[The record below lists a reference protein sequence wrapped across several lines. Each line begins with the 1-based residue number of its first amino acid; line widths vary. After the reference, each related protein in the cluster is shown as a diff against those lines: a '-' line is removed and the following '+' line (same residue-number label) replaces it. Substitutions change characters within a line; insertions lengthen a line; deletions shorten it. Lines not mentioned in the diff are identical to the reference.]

1 MGLSDYPID
10 VRFDYPPRSSRGWA
24 ALTIVLWKFLALLPH
39 LFVLFFL
46 DIAQMVVAFVAQ
58 LAVAVTGEY
67 PPGMFAFVA
76 GVLRWNTRVSA
87 FVFSLTDRYP
97 PFTLDHADYPVD
109 LAIERPAQS
118 NRLYALFTAL
128 VEVVFVAALI
138 ALFVH
143 FIGDVVRSTSA
154 APIGG
159 SAGTSSPSSPPFGF
173 NLPNAG
179 WTGLLLRQIAALPHL
194 IVLGILGIVAFF
206 IWFVVQWVILF
217 RAVYPRS
224 MFDLSAGIMR
234 WQARVSGYALGLSD
248 RYPPFTF
255 EPSLTAVAGAVSA
268 GSLTAGALAP
278 AEWYP
283 DPSGRHGYRFWDGA
297 SWTPHV
303 ADNGQIG
310 FDPPRHTD

>member
-24 ALTIVLWKFLALLPH
+24 ALTIVLVKFLTLLPH
-39 LFVLFFL
+39 VFVLFFL

-87 FVFSLTDRYP
+87 FVLSLTDRYP
-97 PFTLDHADYPVD
+97 PFTLDQADYPVD

-128 VEVVFVAALI
+128 VEVVFAAALI

-143 FIGDVVRSTSA
+143 FVSDVVKTASVT
-154 APIGG
+154 PVGG
-159 SAGTSSPSSPPFGF
+159 SVGARPPSSPPFGF
-173 NLPNAG
+173 NPATG
-179 WTGLLLRQIAALPHL
+179 WTGLLLRQMAALPHL
-194 IVLGILGIVAFF
+194 IVLGILGIVLLV

-234 WQARVSGYALGLSD
+234 WQARVNGYALGLSD

-255 EPSLTAVAGAVSA
+255 EPSLTAGLAVGPA
-268 GSLTAGALAP
+268 AVVP

-297 SWTPHV
+297 GWTPHV
-303 ADNGQIG
+303 ADGGQIA
-310 FDPPRHTD
+310 FDPPEPAS